1 MATAIILKK
10 YSCLVE
16 RKASDYLL
24 GINHGDLIEINEE
37 VFWKKEYRSE
47 RKPNEKQNDLVRRMA
62 DQMKKDLVSGSFPP
76 PPKRVERTFRS
87 GFPSL
92 SDSFKSHPPG
102 LSKPWMAAPIS
113 HDDTSLVSPSEASL
127 AFGSWCRETPDAMR
141 TVSSSRRRAHTPTG
155 KHTERNSDRLPPLFE
170 AFASMDEVALA
181 IMDRVYSSAT
191 LDCLNRGEGPIA
203 QDVVVTIHDRDV
215 TLSTEQCEAIAMG
228 VGGFP
233 ITAIHAAFRTGK
245 TVAGAITAA

>member
-1 MATAIILKK
+1 MATAIILKVLLLLLPITAEGAADVLFK
-10 YSCLVE
+10 E
-16 RKASDYLL
+16 WPPRKC
-24 GINHGDLIEINEE
+24 E
-37 VFWKKEYRSE
+37 KKE
-47 RKPNEKQNDLVRRMA
+47 N
-62 DQMKKDLVSGSFPP
+62 
-76 PPKRVERTFRS
+76 
-87 GFPSL
+87 
-92 SDSFKSHPPG
+92 
-102 LSKPWMAAPIS
+102 
-113 HDDTSLVSPSEASL
+113 
-127 AFGSWCRETPDAMR
+127 R
-141 TVSSSRRRAHTPTG
+141 TVTLLRKDVYKTFMDKFNG
-155 KHTERNSDRLPPLFE
+155 KYY
-170 AFASMDEVALA
+170 VALA